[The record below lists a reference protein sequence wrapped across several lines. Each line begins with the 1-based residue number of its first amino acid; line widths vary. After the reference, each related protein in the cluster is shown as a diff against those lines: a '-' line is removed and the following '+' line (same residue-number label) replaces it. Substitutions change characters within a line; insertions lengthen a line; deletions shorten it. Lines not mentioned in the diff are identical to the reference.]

1 MILQDLFLIR
11 HATTDM
17 NGTLCGQSDPPL
29 NAMGRAQASALADLL
44 GGWKVRRLYTSDL
57 QRAVQ
62 TAQFLGERWGIP
74 VQARSALREISFGD
88 WEGKSWSQ
96 IRAEEPDVAQMESP
110 AEICAPGGET
120 FASFRDRVLRALNE
134 TITEC
139 DGRLTAMVT
148 HLGVIRVILKELSS
162 ADSEWEPWQRIDH
175 CAVHR
180 IQVNRSFLERPPI

>member
-1 MILQDLFLIR
+1 MISQELFLIR

-44 GGWKVRRLYTSDL
+44 GSWKVRRLYASDL

-62 TAQFLGERWGIP
+62 TAQSLGERWGIP

-88 WEGKSWSQ
+88 WEGRSWSQ
-96 IRAEEPDVAQMESP
+96 IRAEEPDIAKMESP
-110 AEICAPGGET
+110 SEICAPGGET

-134 TITEC
+134 TIAEC
-139 DGRLTAMVT
+139 DGRLVVIVT
-148 HLGVIRVILKELSS
+148 HLGVMRVILKELSS
-162 ADSEWEPWQRIDH
+162 ADSVWEPWQRIDH
-175 CAVHR
+175 CSVHR
-180 IQVNRSFLERPPI
+180 IQVDRTFLERPHI